1 MEKPIH
7 EVVRVAIP
15 NALPPELEVSEM
27 GENAISIVYTS
38 PRRLCAMLRGL
49 VEGTARHYGETV
61 HIEERS
67 CMHRGDEA
75 CTFEILF
82 RQVVTKV
89 RDHSAARAN

>member
-1 MEKPIH
+1 
-7 EVVRVAIP
+7 
-15 NALPPELEVSEM
+15 M
-27 GENAISIVYTS
+27 GENGISIVYTS

-89 RDHSAARAN
+89 RDHSAA